1 MNNNYIGIGLT
12 VLIIAIIALLVSVAM
27 FLLSIIIEKLRK
39 PAMYLMMGSGV
50 LFLVS
55 FGFCTA

>member
-12 VLIIAIIALLVSVAM
+12 VLIIAIIALLASVAM
-27 FLLSIIIEKLRK
+27 FLLSILIEKLRK

-55 FGFCTA
+55 FGLCTA

>member
-55 FGFCTA
+55 FGLCTA